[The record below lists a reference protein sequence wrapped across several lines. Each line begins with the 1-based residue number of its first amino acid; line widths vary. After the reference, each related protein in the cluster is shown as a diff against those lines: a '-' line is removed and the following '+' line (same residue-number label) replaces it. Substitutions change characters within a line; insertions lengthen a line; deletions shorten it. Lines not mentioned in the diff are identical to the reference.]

1 MSLSRKTSGFEVSES
16 GTLPGLPEEL
26 SGTVENLNWWFEVRG
41 VLNRRQDEM
50 NELKLP
56 ENIAFSTSTTSP
68 FEFEY
73 THGIGRYPQVQ
84 VLDSS
89 NEVLNVTIKHNSVNS
104 FTVSHSSAL
113 TGTIII
119 H

>member
-1 MSLSRKTSGFEVSES
+1 MSLTRKTSSFDVSES
-16 GTLPGLPEEL
+16 GTLPGLPEGL
-26 SGTVENLNWWFEVRG
+26 SETVENMNWWFEVRG
-41 VLNRRQDEM
+41 VLNRRKDESD
-50 NELKLP
+50 ESTLP
-56 ENIAFSTSTTSP
+56 VNIAFSTPTTSP

-84 VLDSS
+84 VLDSD
-89 NEVLNVTIKHNSVNS
+89 NEVLNVTIKHNSVNN